1 MEKHIIDEKTGI
13 SYTLQGDYYIPDLTL
28 SPEKEYPPLGKYGRM
43 RLTYL
48 KEYKKAQYSIML
60 MDDTLN
66 SHLHDIDEQANRI
79 LEQTV
84 KAFAEADGCDEE
96 LKAADQMKWVGL
108 MNNYRRCAE
117 EIIFKGLIY
126 V

>member
-28 SPEKEYPPLGKYGRM
+28 PTEKEYPPLGKYGRM

-48 KEYKKAQYSIML
+48 KENKKALFTIM
-60 MDDTLN
+60 
-66 SHLHDIDEQANRI
+66 S
-79 LEQTV
+79 
-84 KAFAEADGCDEE
+84 
-96 LKAADQMKWVGL
+96 
-108 MNNYRRCAE
+108 MNNTLHTHLADINERQKICSSGWLMIWR
-117 EIIFKGLIY
+117 KQN